1 MISRVWDAI
10 NAGTYYMR
18 LGTSELSNVRAGTI
32 RNVVT
37 AYVHP
42 KYEGVPYFDAAIYLS
57 DVNIEFTKWVRPIC
71 LPMRPIDDENA
82 FAGMYYI

>member
-1 MISRVWDAI
+1 MINRVLESIEDG
-10 NAGTYYMR
+10 NYFMR
-18 LGTSELSNVRAGTI
+18 LGTTVLSNAQSGTK
-32 RNVVT
+32 RKV
-37 AYVHP
+37 AKAFKHP
-42 KYEGVPYFDAAIYLS
+42 KYRSVPYFDAAIYLS